1 MRTKIPKTFLTL
13 FACNNTLGSP
23 SFSFG
28 KREDPG
34 DEFFLGSNMASGVR
48 LGGRLCFRVCMSAHH
63 RTRYRILA
71 SNLSLYL
78 WRYRLSSGINTVGT
92 IQKNWKFYFGF
103 FLTTCIP
110 MLTLTLNNA
119 PINGLPQ
126 DGGAGQPKG
135 NLTFSVFQMS
145 ISPPLGFH
153 SKSNSHPWGPQT
165 FIVS

>member
-1 MRTKIPKTFLTL
+1 MRTKIPKTFLAL
-13 FACNNTLGSP
+13 FACNKTLVSP

-126 DGGAGQPKG
+126 DGGGRATQGKFDI
-135 NLTFSVFQMS
+135 FSFSNVNF
-145 ISPPLGFH
+145 PTLGFP
-153 SKSNSHPWGPQT
+153 S
-165 FIVS
+165 